1 MNYQGFRGVLI
12 LMKKTSLKT
21 FVCSF
26 VFSLF
31 TIFTVDGV
39 YFRNRFVRTEELKI
53 SNKNITLFL
62 KNELKSTVSSKVIP
76 VKKIALTLPDKTS
89 SSQILLQEDASL
101 ALESKSGKETLFA
114 SADQTPQTQKKQS
127 AKEVS
132 LIPLEI
138 DPRLKAKS
146 QKIVEDFDK
155 IINNSPPVDE
165 TEIIIAKD
173 ETDLNIL
180 SSENEKP
187 EFVNKSPADLL
198 PEQAGEIKPFLVA
211 EAKSPNN
218 LISKISASSAQ
229 AKQEDFSEPLI
240 PIEKDGVPAKSN
252 GKIEIINSP
261 DQNQLAMAEKNIPI
275 KSMISSSA
283 KEGAGNTE
291 KQGNRWT
298 TMAEKNDI
306 DEPWVVA
313 KGTKH
318 PKNSNVLDQEYYKNG
333 EKENIRKA
341 MGVSSS
347 YSQQDNEI
355 QLADSGMVKNI
366 LIPIPEDI
374 LNDENLTPQLVSPS
388 SEEKAKLEKEVT
400 ENETVPQNQIKVE
413 GKETPATPAPKTS
426 SFLKSITS
434 IFSGSENKNTEQSTK
449 ENANVQDDEIE
460 DNFFNRI
467 SGRIKKFSSSQKIL
481 PTEIRLSF
489 QPNRAEISGQ
499 TLKWIQAFA
508 NKTLE
513 DSSIGLEIRID
524 GTSSFALQ
532 QKRLNLLHNILTN
545 KGVEY
550 SKINTVFTTREPNSF
565 IIRTVRIN
573 NNFNRSKE
581 DNNRSIQQ
589 YYQQW

>member
-1 MNYQGFRGVLI
+1 
-12 LMKKTSLKT
+12 MKKTSLKT

-31 TIFTVDGV
+31 TIFTVNGV
-39 YFRNRFVRTEELKI
+39 YLRNRSIRTDELKI

-62 KNELKSTVSSKVIP
+62 KNELKSTASSKVIP
-76 VKKIALTLPDKTS
+76 VKKVALTLPKKNSTS
-89 SSQILLQEDASL
+89 RFSLQEDIPL
-101 ALESKSGKETLFA
+101 TFGSGEETTGSST
-114 SADQTPQTQKKQS
+114 SADADENPQVQNDKNLREIS
-127 AKEVS
+127 F
-132 LIPLEI
+132 IPLEI
-138 DPRLKAKS
+138 DPRLKQKP
-146 QKIVEDFDK
+146 QKIVENFDK
-155 IINNSPPVDE
+155 IINNTPPVDE
-165 TEIIIAKD
+165 SEIIIAKD
-173 ETDLNIL
+173 ETELNIL
-180 SSENEKP
+180 PFETEKP
-187 EFVNKSPADLL
+187 EITDKSPADLL
-198 PEQAGEIKPFLVA
+198 PEQAGDGEAFLVA
-211 EAKSPNN
+211 EARTPNN
-218 LISKISASSAQ
+218 LIPVKEIHSSQ
-229 AKQEDFSEPLI
+229 PKEESSSDLLI
-240 PIEKDGVPAKSN
+240 PIERDGTTAKAN
-252 GKIEIINSP
+252 KKIEIINSP
-261 DQNQLAMAEKNIPI
+261 DQNQLALAEKNIPI
-275 KSMISSSA
+275 KSMIASSV
-283 KEGAGNTE
+283 KTEGDNSQQTP
-291 KQGNRWT
+291 NWT
-298 TMAEKNDI
+298 TMEEKNNSN
-306 DEPWVVA
+306 EPWVVA

-318 PKNSNVLDQEYYKNG
+318 PKNNSVLDQEYYKNG
-333 EKENIRKA
+333 EKENIQQALRTSA
-341 MGVSSS
+341 PFSS
-347 YSQQDNEI
+347 QEDEI
-355 QLADSGMVKNI
+355 LLADSGMVKNI

-374 LNDENLTPQLVSPS
+374 LNDENLTPQLVSPN
-388 SEEKAKLEKEVT
+388 SEEKANLEKEVI
-400 ENETVPQNQIKVE
+400 ESKEAPQNQIKVE
-413 GKETPATPAPKTS
+413 GKEPPATIIPKTS

-434 IFSGSENKNTEQSTK
+434 IFSGNDAQKTEQSTK
-449 ENANVQDDEIE
+449 ENANIQDDEAE

-573 NNFNRSKE
+573 NNFNRSTE
-581 DNNRSIQQ
+581 ENNRSIQQ